1 MLSFIIRKILQS
13 LSFFFTNDMNEVKKK
28 DKIIY
33 EQISIHL
40 KKEFKKSKNLKNTH
54 NKFNKQ
60 IFEILKKGKIYNFLR
75 NSFVQKMFFVHNRFF
90 IIKELNSLK
99 VKKRWKFY
107 EKLLPEDNVG
117 NPIRYFLYPKS
128 SGNKINH
135 VYHLSILEDYLNID
149 LSKINYVFEFG
160 GGYGCMAR
168 IFFKINKNIKYLIF
182 DTKLVNLLQYYYLK
196 QNKINVGFN
205 DRNKFTLKNDLKNLK
220 NEKKKKS
227 IFIANW
233 SLSET
238 PINFRNKFLR
248 YILNYQY
255 IFIAFQEQFEGID
268 NKKYFN
274 NLQKK
279 LKKKYKMYL
288 FKNKFYKGNIFNKHT
303 HYFLIGKRFN
313 DN

>member
-220 NEKKKKS
+220 NENKKK
-227 IFIANW
+227 
-233 SLSET
+233 
-238 PINFRNKFLR
+238 INI
-248 YILNYQY
+248 YC
-255 IFIAFQEQFEGID
+255 
-268 NKKYFN
+268 
-274 NLQKK
+274 
-279 LKKKYKMYL
+279 
-288 FKNKFYKGNIFNKHT
+288 
-303 HYFLIGKRFN
+303 
-313 DN
+313 